1 MILIIINNHIYEV
14 SEFVKHHPGEGIL
27 DEYLQNYK
35 NKNATEEFN
44 RFHFTNEADELLL
57 ESKEDHKNGICYVG
71 PSFWKKKLPP
81 YYYFFKNPMEDAPVF
96 LLKKENVTFLV
107 TSKSEDSLFLF
118 YKKEGKIGTTDLL
131 FDEEKK
137 EWSVTLLNETRTEKN
152 LNNLLTKIFPGPNKK
167 LK

>member
-57 ESKEDHKNGICYVG
+57 ESKEDHKNGIY
-71 PSFWKKKLPP
+71 
-81 YYYFFKNPMEDAPVF
+81 
-96 LLKKENVTFLV
+96 
-107 TSKSEDSLFLF
+107 
-118 YKKEGKIGTTDLL
+118 
-131 FDEEKK
+131 
-137 EWSVTLLNETRTEKN
+137 
-152 LNNLLTKIFPGPNKK
+152 
-167 LK
+167 